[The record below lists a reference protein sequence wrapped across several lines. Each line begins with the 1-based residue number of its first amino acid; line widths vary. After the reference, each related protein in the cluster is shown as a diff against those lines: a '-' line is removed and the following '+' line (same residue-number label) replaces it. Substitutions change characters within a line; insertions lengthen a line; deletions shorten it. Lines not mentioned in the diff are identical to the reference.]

1 MSHRFLFLSVVLSL
15 FLSIT
20 AIAGWETVGGN
31 SMRNGQSDIV
41 GPDSDQL
48 LWEGSEYALFAG
60 QIYIDGDKLVTMR
73 FQSIDYTPIVCH
85 NLYSGEILWEVD
97 FPGENS
103 RSVPRGFRDG
113 KVYAVNFQESQHD
126 TLYALDAEDGSI
138 MWTCEKTVPLGII
151 WAVVF
156 APNGDL
162 IIPGSGST
170 IVRIDHNTGQIV
182 WETPRELPNTGAEG
196 LCVYENSI
204 YGWQGYINT
213 PKTLTAWDLETGDEK
228 YSSESLPGDGDQETT
243 PSISHD
249 GTIFALRDGGNL
261 HALTDTGS
269 GFTELWD
276 ISIGPTSTWIQ
287 FGVAH
292 DGMLLTP
299 DGNSL
304 VSIDPTNGNI
314 VYRSPDLVSS
324 STLTPRI
331 TIGGDGTIYLING
344 AASEG
349 AFYALTP
356 DLQISW
362 SLSLPYNYYS
372 GPALGS
378 GGILAI
384 SGNGTTLK
392 VFQTEDVICADIDMI
407 PDDYPINVPPGG
419 SFGLTGYLTNP
430 HDGILITDVWVGVAY
445 LGDFF
450 QLRRF
455 PDIPIN
461 PGQTLSAHLNQ
472 TVPNYA
478 PQGTYQYVAY
488 TGDYQED
495 FACDSAMFDF
505 TVSGDA
511 SSSGHGEWLLKG
523 EWSFG
528 EYSENNSDNVM
539 NYPNPF
545 NAITTIEFMMDNPTT
560 AVVEIYNIKG
570 QKIATPINR
579 SLSAGAHQVSWD
591 ASAYSSGVYFYK
603 VKTDGEVYTGRMT
616 ILK

>member
-1 MSHRFLFLSVVLSL
+1 MSRKIVFLFVILSL
-15 FLSIT
+15 MLYIPVN
-20 AIAGWETVGGN
+20 ADWETVGGN
-31 SMRNGQSDIV
+31 SMRNGQSYIA
-41 GPDSDQL
+41 GPDSEEL

-85 NLYSGEILWEVD
+85 DLYTGEILWEVD

-126 TLYALDAEDGSI
+126 TLYALDAHDGSI
-138 MWTCEKTVPLGII
+138 LWTCEKTVPLGII

-162 IIPGSGST
+162 IIPGSGAT
-170 IVRIDHNTGQIV
+170 IVRIDHNTGQII
-182 WETPRELPNTGAEG
+182 WETPRDLPNTGAEG
-196 LCVYENSI
+196 LCVYDNTI

-228 YSSESLPGDGDQETT
+228 YSSVGLPGDGDQETT

-276 ISIGPTSTWIQ
+276 ISIGPTSTWVQ
-287 FGVAH
+287 FGVGH
-292 DGMLLTP
+292 DGVLLAP
-299 DGNSL
+299 DRNSL
-304 VSIDPTNGNI
+304 VSIDPANGSI
-314 VYRSPDLVSS
+314 VHRSPDLVNT
-324 STLTPRI
+324 STLVPRI

-362 SLSLPYNYYS
+362 SINLPYNYYS

-378 GGILAI
+378 DGILAI

-392 VFQTEDVICADIDMI
+392 VFQTGGVLCTDIDMI
-407 PDDYPINVPPGG
+407 PDDYPITVPPGG
-419 SFGLTGYLTNP
+419 SFGLTGYLANP
-430 HDGILITDVWVGVAY
+430 HDEGLIADVWVGVVY

-455 PDIPIN
+455 ADIPIN
-461 PGQTLSAHLNQ
+461 PGQTLNAHLNQ
-472 TVPNYA
+472 TVPYYA
-478 PQGTYQYVAY
+478 PQGTYQYAAY
-488 TGDYQED
+488 TGDYQENS
-495 FACDSAMFDF
+495 ACDSVMFDF
-505 TVSGDA
+505 TVSGEA
-511 SSSGHGEWLLKG
+511 SSSGYSEWLLEG
-523 EWSFG
+523 DWFSD
-528 EYSENNSDNVM
+528 EYADNNSKIVR

-545 NAITTIEFMMDNPTT
+545 NAATTIEFSMDKPGA
-560 AVVEIYNIKG
+560 AVLEIYNLNG
-570 QKIATPINR
+570 QKIATPVDR
-579 SLSAGAHQVSWD
+579 SFSAGTHQVSWD

-603 VKTDGEVYTGRMT
+603 IKSTGKTHTGRMT
-616 ILK
+616 VLK